1 MSKQRL
7 RYKGKSA
14 FQKMEEYLTEEYDFR
29 YNAVYGVIE
38 YKVKGEKGEYNRL
51 DDYATNSIH
60 RAMKWE
66 GIHVGVGE
74 MLSTLQSAYTPVY
87 DPFLAYFEALPEW
100 DGVDYIQ
107 QLADTI
113 TTNENFRGWWGTAL
127 KMWLIGAVACSIDAE
142 KVNHSVLVLIGGQ
155 GIGKTTWMN
164 KLVPNA
170 LKTHYFSGAI
180 DPANKDTLAHLS
192 ECFLINLDEL
202 ENLNRGE
209 LGSLKAMI
217 TQQSIRVRRP
227 YGRLAENMTRR
238 ASFMGS
244 VNSSEFLR
252 DDTGNRRFLCFEAN
266 KIDMDHNINMNL
278 VYAQALALH
287 KAGHRYWLQ
296 GDENDKISLAN
307 EQFKVQHP
315 EIEVVKKHFDVCAP
329 GEETTL
335 MSVASLQQF
344 LLDQKEVMQNL
355 DLRRLGIALKASSFQ
370 RTKRDGTWLYRF
382 QAKS

>member
-1 MSKQRL
+1 MSKLRL
-7 RYKGKSA
+7 RYKGKQA
-14 FQKMEEYLTEEYDFR
+14 FQKMEEYLTNEYEFR
-29 YNAVYGVIE
+29 YNAVYSVIE

-66 GIHVGVGE
+66 GIHVGIGE
-74 MLSTLQSAYTPVY
+74 MLSTLQSAYTPVF
-87 DPFLAYFEALPEW
+87 DPFASYFENLPEW

-113 TTNENFRGWWGTAL
+113 TVREDFKEWWGTAL
-127 KMWLIGAVACSIDAE
+127 RMWLVGTVVCSLDAE
-142 KVNHSVLVLIGGQ
+142 KVNHFVLVLIGEQ

-164 KLVPNA
+164 NLVPRS
-170 LKTHYFSGAI
+170 LKSHYFSGAI
-180 DPANKDTLAHLS
+180 DPSNKDTLAHLS

-266 KIDMDHNINMNL
+266 KIEMDHNIDIDM
-278 VYAQALALH
+278 VYAQALTLH

-296 GDENDKISLAN
+296 GEENNLLSQAN

-315 EIEVVKKHFDVCAP
+315 ELGIVNKHFDICSP
-329 GEETTL
+329 EEKPIL
-335 MSVASLQQF
+335 MSVAELQHF
-344 LLDQKEVMQNL
+344 LLENDEPLQNV
-355 DLRRLGIALKASSFQ
+355 DLRKLGIALKASPFQ
-370 RTKRDGTWLYRF
+370 RTKRDGTWYYRF
-382 QAKS
+382 KAKS